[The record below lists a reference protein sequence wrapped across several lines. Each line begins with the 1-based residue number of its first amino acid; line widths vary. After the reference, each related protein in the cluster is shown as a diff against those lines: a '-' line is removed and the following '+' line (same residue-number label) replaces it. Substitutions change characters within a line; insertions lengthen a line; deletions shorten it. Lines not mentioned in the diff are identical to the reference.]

1 MVKGGLKNEHTLTET
16 ELHEIETA
24 RAELSFYNE
33 DEEGR
38 LNVKLSRRSWDILMA
53 AVGYI
58 KENKEMDGGNND

>member
-1 MVKGGLKNEHTLTET
+1 MNLLNEYEHTLIDA

-33 DEEGR
+33 DGEGQVH
-38 LNVKLSRRSWDILMA
+38 VKLSRRSWDILMA

-58 KENKEMDGGNND
+58 KENKEMDGDWDD

>member
-1 MVKGGLKNEHTLTET
+1 MNLLNEYEHTLIDA

-38 LNVKLSRRSWDILMA
+38 LNIKLSRRSWDILMA
-53 AVGYI
+53 AIGYI
-58 KENKEMDGGNND
+58 KENKEMDGDNND

>member
-1 MVKGGLKNEHTLTET
+1 MNLLNEYEHTLIDA
-16 ELHEIETA
+16 ELHEIKAA

-33 DEEGR
+33 DGEGQ
-38 LNVKLSRRSWDILMA
+38 LHVKLSRRSWDILMA

>member
-1 MVKGGLKNEHTLTET
+1 MNLLNKYEHTLIDA
-16 ELHEIETA
+16 ELHEIEA
-24 RAELSFYNE
+24 VNAELSFYIE

-58 KENKEMDGGNND
+58 KENKELDGDWDD